1 VEEPFQGRSVILNEP
16 RGFLVQHRYLGLGK
30 IVGADGR
37 LIRVRFL
44 EGEKGEKVLAASSA
58 AELLTRY
65 LLLIGRRCETQA
77 SECVVQSVFPGTGS
91 KPHQYLVR
99 YPDGSSERLSEVD
112 LTPVD
117 DVRSQ
122 GPLQQLTSL
131 DIHSLGMFR
140 AREVLVE
147 ALTRLNQNGGGLRA
161 LLSSRIDLRS
171 HQAYVAGVVLQ
182 EHRRRY
188 ILADE
193 VGLGKTIEAG
203 IIIHELLSQK
213 PDARI
218 LVICPG
224 ALCYQWLSEMYSKFG
239 GQTFQVLDLHDIK
252 KLIPA
257 ALRTAILSTG
267 RLLRDM
273 TPLVTGTQWD
283 MLVVDEAHHL
293 LYSDTLYG
301 TVRELA
307 LKTPSLLLLSALPAQ
322 RREDE
327 LLRLLSLLELTQ
339 YEQGPARE
347 RFKELYD
354 AQTTIGRGLRL
365 LERRIKGLAEGH
377 FTEADVIIAARNL
390 LRAPVLD
397 ADSELAAQVEALA
410 GLSHG
415 VAEAARNLSH
425 QVADRYR
432 VNRRIL
438 RNRRQHLVEQQSI
451 APIERKLRVTRYA
464 PDPLEIE
471 AITAVL
477 ELLRGAKAMGL
488 EEGFLLPLARVALQ
502 ATLSPFTLMRLLSQ
516 LREAPVGKNLKQRG
530 RDVILHGHL
539 AGATDWGL
547 FLELLCI
554 AGRDALEPS
563 LFKRAWRTA
572 EAWGR
577 SSARPR
583 MKALCKLLSEIRSDA
598 ERKPKVLVFSGY
610 PGAAMEVIEHLR
622 AEFGKAAVAEFKAD
636 MDRDEKEASVLRFR
650 TKDATWIMVSDE
662 TGGEGRN
669 FQFAS
674 ELIHADTPWHVAR
687 VEQRIGRLDRLGR
700 EKVSSDVLSHVLC
713 AEDSLEEALVHC
725 FDEGLRVYHTSLSG
739 LEFALREVEDLM
751 AREVFSEEGEQ
762 SLYAL
767 APRLLE
773 IAEEERARDEGEA
786 MLDEA
791 SFERVAAERYRK
803 VQQTQEQELALEQA
817 FLDYFRLLAP
827 GGACPVP
834 EPDFPQRSL
843 WRLSGEQLQP
853 GNGIAGQAGGVA
865 TAVYEGTFRREIAQ
879 QRPSSG
885 FFTVGHPFFDMITAS
900 LESHGTGRTYAVEC
914 EIPGQVPW
922 VGLEFVFRA
931 TPRLEE
937 LGDSPTLAGQARAL
951 FSQRPVH
958 IFVRDDGSVEPEP
971 EWLLQIRSSLAAQAK
986 DRTWSNLSKEKAQ
999 VLREVFQRGWEP
1011 VVTELHALAEVQA
1024 RENIAR
1030 RVEPMVEVEL
1040 ARLEEME
1047 RVLGRASE
1055 AEAGQE
1061 EVRRLAK
1068 AVRAWGVVLDSV
1080 GFLAINASALRNR

>member
-1 VEEPFQGRSVILNEP
+1 MNEP

-30 IVGADGR
+30 IVGADKR
-37 LIRVRFL
+37 LIRIRFL
-44 EGEKGEKVLAASSA
+44 QGEKEEKVLAAAGA

-65 LLLIGRRCETQA
+65 VLGVGRRCEAQ
-77 SECVVQSVFPGTGS
+77 EGQCVVQSVFPGTGAA
-91 KPHQYLVR
+91 PHQYLVR
-99 YPDGSSERLSEVD
+99 YPDGSSERLSEVE
-112 LTPVD
+112 LTPLDEVIQ
-117 DVRSQ
+117 Q

-131 DIHSLGMFR
+131 DIQSLSMFR
-140 AREVLVE
+140 ARELLVE

-171 HQAYVAGVVLQ
+171 HQSYVAGVVLQ
-182 EHRRRY
+182 EQRRRY

-203 IIIHELLSQK
+203 IVIHELLSQK

-252 KLIPA
+252 KLTPA
-257 ALRTAILSTG
+257 ALRAAILSTG
-267 RLLRDM
+267 RLLKDM
-273 TPLVTGTQWD
+273 TPLVTGAQWD

-293 LYSDTLYG
+293 LDSDTLYG

-327 LLRLLSLLELTQ
+327 LLRLLSLLEPEQ

-354 AQTTIGRGLRL
+354 AQSTIGRGLRL
-365 LERRIKGLAEGH
+365 LDRRINGVAEGH
-377 FTEADVIIAARNL
+377 FTQADVVTAARNL

-397 ADSELAAQVEALA
+397 ADSALASEVEAMA
-410 GLSHG
+410 GQSEGL
-415 VAEAARNLSH
+415 AEAARNLSH
-425 QVADRYR
+425 RVADRYR

-438 RNRRQHLVEQQSI
+438 RNRRQHLLEQQSI
-451 APIERKLRVTRYA
+451 APIERKLRVTPYA
-464 PDPLEIE
+464 ADPLELD
-471 AITAVL
+471 AISTLL
-477 ELLRGAKAMGL
+477 ELLRAAKARGL
-488 EEGFLLPLARVALQ
+488 EEDFLLPLARVALQ
-502 ATLSPFTLMRLLSQ
+502 ASISPISLMDLLAQ
-516 LREAPVGKNLKQRG
+516 LKESPAGKNLKQRG

-539 AGATDWGL
+539 AGATDWKL

-554 AGRDALEPS
+554 AARDALEPS
-563 LFKRAWRTA
+563 LFMRAWRAA

-583 MKALCKLLSEIRSDA
+583 LEALCKLLAEIRSGA
-598 ERKPKVLVFSGY
+598 KQEPKVLVFVGY
-610 PGAAMEVIEHLR
+610 PGAASEVTEYLR
-622 AEFGKAAVAEFKAD
+622 VAFGKAAVAEFNAE
-636 MDRDEKEASVLRFR
+636 MERDEKEANVLRFR
-650 TKDATWIMVSDE
+650 TKEATWIMVSDE

-674 ELIHADTPWHVAR
+674 ELIHADTPWHVTR

-700 EKVSSDVLSHVLC
+700 EKISSEVLSHVLC
-713 AEDSLEEALVHC
+713 AQESLEAALVHC
-725 FDEGLRVYHTSLSG
+725 FDEGLRVYHSSLSG
-739 LEFALREVEDLM
+739 LEFALREVENLM
-751 AREVFSEEGEQ
+751 AREALSEEAEQ
-762 SLYAL
+762 ALRAL
-767 APRLLE
+767 APRLRE
-773 IAEEERARDEGEA
+773 ISEEERARDEGEA
-786 MLDEA
+786 VLDEA

-803 VQQTQEQELALEQA
+803 VQQTPEQELALEQA

-827 GGACPVP
+827 GGARPLN
-834 EPDFPQRSL
+834 EPDLPQGAL
-843 WRLSGEQLQP
+843 WRLSGDQLQP
-853 GNGIAGQAGGVA
+853 GKGIAGQVGSVA

-879 QRPSSG
+879 QRPSCA
-885 FFTVGHPFFDMITAS
+885 FFTVGHPFFDMITSS
-900 LESHGTGRTYAVEC
+900 LESQGTGRTYAVEC
-914 EIPGQVPW
+914 EIPGQAPW

-931 TPRLEE
+931 TPGMEE
-937 LGDSPTLAGQARAL
+937 LGGSATLMGQARAL

-958 IFVRDDGSVEPEP
+958 VFVRDDGSVEPEP
-971 EWLLQIRSSLAAQAK
+971 EWLLQIRGSLAVQAK
-986 DRTWSNLSKEKAQ
+986 DRTWSSLSKEKAQ

-1011 VVTELHALAEVQA
+1011 VVTELHALAQVHA
-1024 RENIAR
+1024 RENLAR
-1030 RVEPMVEVEL
+1030 RVDPMVEVEL

-1047 RVLGRASE
+1047 RVLGRASA
-1055 AEAGQE
+1055 AEAGLE
-1061 EVRRLAK
+1061 EVRRLAN
-1068 AVRAWGVVLDSV
+1068 AVRTWGVVLDSV